1 VPVKKWIVLSGVLS
15 TLIFLE
21 DVGLFL
27 LGRHTNIDEWIV
39 ILGIAVLGLGF
50 GGIARIRKVKK
61 FLGE

>member
-1 VPVKKWIVLSGVLS
+1 MKKWIVLSGVLS

-39 ILGIAVLGLGF
+39 ILGITVLGLGF

>member
-1 VPVKKWIVLSGVLS
+1 MKKWIVLSGVLS

-27 LGRHTNIDEWIV
+27 LGRHTNVPEWIV

-50 GGIARIRKVKK
+50 GGIARIRRVKK

>member
-1 VPVKKWIVLSGVLS
+1 MKKWIVLSSVLS

-27 LGRHTNIDEWIV
+27 LGRYTDIAEWIV

-50 GGIARIRKVKK
+50 GGIARLRRVKK

>member
-1 VPVKKWIVLSGVLS
+1 MKKWVVLSCVLS

-27 LGRHTNIDEWIV
+27 LGRYTDVPEWIV
-39 ILGIAVLGLGF
+39 IIGIAILGLGF
-50 GGIARIRKVKK
+50 GGIARIRRVKK

>member
-1 VPVKKWIVLSGVLS
+1 MKKWIVLSGVLS

>member
-1 VPVKKWIVLSGVLS
+1 MKKWVVLSVILT

-27 LGRHTNIDEWIV
+27 LGRYTTISEWIV
-39 ILGIAVLGLGF
+39 ILGIAIIGLGF
-50 GGIARIRKVKK
+50 GGVARIRRVKK

>member
-1 VPVKKWIVLSGVLS
+1 VKKWIVLSGVLS

-27 LGRHTNIDEWIV
+27 LGRHTNVPEWIV

-50 GGIARIRKVKK
+50 GGIARIRRVKK

>member
-1 VPVKKWIVLSGVLS
+1 MKKWIVLSSVLS

-27 LGRHTNIDEWIV
+27 LGRYTDIAEWIV

-50 GGIARIRKVKK
+50 GGIARIRRVKK

>member
-1 VPVKKWIVLSGVLS
+1 MKKWILLSVILT

-27 LGRHTNIDEWIV
+27 LGRYTTISAWAI
-39 ILGIAVLGLGF
+39 ISGIAIIGLGF
-50 GGIARIRKVKK
+50 GGVARIRRVKK

>member
-1 VPVKKWIVLSGVLS
+1 MKKWVVLSVILT

-27 LGRHTNIDEWIV
+27 FGRYTTISEWIV
-39 ILGIAVLGLGF
+39 ILGIAIIGLGF
-50 GGIARIRKVKK
+50 GGIARIRRVKK

>member
-1 VPVKKWIVLSGVLS
+1 MKKWVVLSVILT

-27 LGRHTNIDEWIV
+27 LARYTTISEWIV
-39 ILGIAVLGLGF
+39 ILGIAIIGLGF
-50 GGIARIRKVKK
+50 GGIARIRRVKK

>member
-1 VPVKKWIVLSGVLS
+1 MKKWIVLSGVLS

-27 LGRHTNIDEWIV
+27 LGRYTDIDEWIV

-50 GGIARIRKVKK
+50 GGIARIRRVKK

>member
-1 VPVKKWIVLSGVLS
+1 MTVKKWIVLSGVLS

-27 LGRHTNIDEWIV
+27 LGRYTDIDEWIV

-50 GGIARIRKVKK
+50 GGIARIRRVKK

>member
-1 VPVKKWIVLSGVLS
+1 VKKWIVLSGVLS

>member
-1 VPVKKWIVLSGVLS
+1 MKKWVVLSVILT

-27 LGRHTNIDEWIV
+27 LGRYTTISEWIV
-39 ILGIAVLGLGF
+39 ILGIGIIGLGF
-50 GGIARIRKVKK
+50 GGVARIRRVKK